1 MEKRKKEEWEKRERG
16 WPKGPTGRFPPKGR
30 KNRLKYSTGSVGGRA
45 SNEEE
50 ILKKNLL
57 RVSQLGGRKTRS
69 HSREGQFKSSLSPG
83 FLFFPANEPHSARNN
98 AMPIKQW
105 NRAIASR
112 SNVEIER
119 SKPRCFAY
127 SSSYAWMRDRRRCED
142 RGLKSIEYIFFFE
155 TQIFFLFLLFKSL
168 LICWG
173 RNDDNR
179 IGGSKKSTLDLKENW
194 KEEDILDSTWRKL
207 ELLLWWIITQNVSCG
222 ITIYVISEWK

>member
-1 MEKRKKEEWEKRERG
+1 MAKRTNR
-16 WPKGPTGRFPPKGR
+16 PFPPEGAKEPFKIFNGVFF
-30 KNRLKYSTGSVGGRA
+30 LGGRA

-142 RGLKSIEYIFFFE
+142 RGLKSIEYIFFLKPK
-155 TQIFFLFLLFKSL
+155 FFFFFSFLSL
-168 LICWG
+168 C
-173 RNDDNR
+173 
-179 IGGSKKSTLDLKENW
+179 
-194 KEEDILDSTWRKL
+194 
-207 ELLLWWIITQNVSCG
+207 
-222 ITIYVISEWK
+222 